1 MNLRNYIHT
10 FIHPFE
16 TIAAIVHSQSAI
28 TTQSLRQNLF
38 EQKADRLTEK
48 TIYSRDSGISS
59 DKLCNEEIVVSL
71 TSYGKRIY
79 DVYLAIESIMQ
90 GSVKPNRII
99 LWLSEE
105 EFQNK
110 ELPLTLRNQAKR
122 GLEIRFCKDI
132 KSYKKLI
139 YSLKEFPSA
148 CIITIDDDL
157 IYNFDLVE
165 NLVAAHKS
173 TPHCIWATRI
183 HEMTYNSD
191 GSLKSYLQWN
201 MCSQSDAQFLKN
213 NFFTSGSGTLFP
225 PNSLHN
231 DVFNENVFMDICPTA
246 DDVWFNAMAR
256 LKGSEIRKIYIH
268 SPNGDGFLI
277 NESLQPGGL
286 CVKNNNPN
294 DCQNDKQIKAVLG
307 KYGINNFNI
316 KQAQRE

>member
-1 MNLRNYIHT
+1 MSIIKYLKIL
-10 FIHPFE
+10 FHPFE
-16 TIAAIVHSQSAI
+16 TIANIVNSQSSV
-28 TTQSLRQNLF
+28 TNSLLRQSFFN
-38 EQKADRLTEK
+38 QKALQLTELALHSTEK
-48 TIYSRDSGISS
+48 GVSPE
-59 DKLCNEEIVVSL
+59 KLCKEDIVVSL
-71 TSYGKRIY
+71 TCYGKRIY

-90 GSVKPNRII
+90 GSVKPNRLI

-105 EFQNK
+105 EFKNK
-110 ELPLTLRNQAKR
+110 EFPLTLQNQTKR

-139 YSLKEFPSA
+139 YSLKEFPNA

-173 TPHCIWATRI
+173 NPNCIWATRI

-201 MCSQSDAQFLKN
+201 MCSQSDAQLLKN

-225 PNSLHN
+225 PNSLHK

-256 LKGSEIRKIYIH
+256 LKGLEIRKSYTH
-268 SPNGDGFLI
+268 SPNGDDFLI
-277 NESLQPGGL
+277 NESLQSSGL
-286 CVKNNNPN
+286 CIINNNPN
-294 DCQNDKQIKAVLG
+294 NCQNDKQIKAVFE
-307 KYGINNFNI
+307 KYGINV
-316 KQAQRE
+316 